1 MKNFFSSIR
10 KAFVKEGKGYDEEE
24 EQDYV
29 ELDTSLEES
38 EKGKIIVRTFNLTDF
53 TDIKPVIDALREGN
67 TIILLNIR
75 PLKDK
80 DMIEM
85 KRAIN
90 KVKKTVDAVEGD
102 IAGFGDDYIVVTP
115 KLAEIYRARKKK
127 KSKEEEEEEDYDE
140 DVEFV

>member
-1 MKNFFSSIR
+1 MRNFFSSV
-10 KAFVKEGKGYDEEE
+10 KKVFVKEGNSYNEDE

-29 ELDTSLEES
+29 ELDTSLEENNP
-38 EKGKIIVRTFNLTDF
+38 GKIIVRTFNLTDF
-53 TDIKPVIDALREGN
+53 TDIKPVIDALREGS

-75 PLKDK
+75 PLKEK

-115 KLAEIYRARKKK
+115 KIAEIYRARKKSK
-127 KSKEEEEEEDYDE
+127 KEEDKEEDYDE
-140 DVEFV
+140 DVDLV